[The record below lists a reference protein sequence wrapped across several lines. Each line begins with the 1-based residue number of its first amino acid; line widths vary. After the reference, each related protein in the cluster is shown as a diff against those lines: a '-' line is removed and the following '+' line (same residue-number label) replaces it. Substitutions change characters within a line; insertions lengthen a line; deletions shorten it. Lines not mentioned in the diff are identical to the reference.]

1 MTSFDHCWPSVAIHA
16 VVCVVVFLTLVNT
29 DDDIE
34 RNDDKAHYNASDA
47 DVSRQTK
54 PRFGVGG
61 AATINIH

>member
-1 MTSFDHCWPSVAIHA
+1 MAIHA
-16 VVCVVVFLTLVNT
+16 VVCVVVFLALVNT
-29 DDDIE
+29 DDNIE
-34 RNDDKAHYNASDA
+34 RNDDEAQDDASNA